1 MEPMNLYPI
10 YLHLEGRR
18 VVVVGAGRVAERK
31 VAGLRAAG
39 ASLCLVSPEATP
51 ALQALAEEG
60 ALEWLREPYRST
72 HLDGAFLAMACTDK
86 RVVNATVV
94 RDAKKRNM
102 LLLVADDPKAGSFM
116 SPIQVTRGDLV
127 LTVST
132 GGQSPT
138 LAAVLRERL
147 EVQFGP
153 EWELLIELM
162 GQAREFVKT
171 TPDEAGRKAAVR
183 RVLDDAQVHTL
194 LASGQRLEAEARIRE
209 CLSLSSE

>member
-1 MEPMNLYPI
+1 MALMNLYPI
-10 YLHLEGRR
+10 YLHLQGQRC
-18 VVVVGAGRVAERK
+18 VVAGAGKVAERK
-31 VAGLRAAG
+31 VAGLCAAG
-39 ASLCLVSPEATP
+39 ATVCLVSPEATP
-51 ALQALAEEG
+51 GLQALAEKG
-60 ALEWLREPYRST
+60 AVEWLREPYRT
-72 HLDGAFLAMACTDK
+72 AHLDGAFLAMACTDK
-86 RVVNATVV
+86 RQVNATVA

-147 EVQFGP
+147 EAQFGP
-153 EWELLIELM
+153 EWEMLIELM

-171 TPDEAGRKAAVR
+171 NPEESGRKAAVS
-183 RVLDDAQVHTL
+183 RVLDDSKLHAL
-194 LASGQRLEAEARIRE
+194 LAAGQKLEAETRIRE

>member
-1 MEPMNLYPI
+1 MNLYPI

-18 VVVVGAGRVAERK
+18 CIVAGAGKVAERK

-39 ASLCLVSPEATP
+39 AAVCLVSPEATP
-51 ALQALAEEG
+51 GLQQLAEDG
-60 ALEWLREPYRST
+60 LVEWLREPYRSA
-72 HLDGAFLAMACTDK
+72 HLEGAFLVIACTDK
-86 RVVNATVV
+86 RQVNATVA
-94 RDAKKRNM
+94 RDAKKRSM

-147 EVQFGP
+147 EAQFGP

-171 TPDEAGRKAAVR
+171 NPDEAGRKAAVR
-183 RVLDDAQVHTL
+183 RVLDDAEIQAML
-194 LASGQRLEAEARIRE
+194 SAGQRLEAETRIRE
-209 CLSLSSE
+209 CLSLSLE

>member
-1 MEPMNLYPI
+1 MNLYPI

-18 VVVVGAGRVAERK
+18 CIVVGAGKVAERK
-31 VAGLRAAG
+31 VIGLRAAG
-39 ASLCLVSPEATP
+39 AAVCLVSPEATP
-51 ALQALAEEG
+51 SLQALAEDG
-60 ALEWLREPYRST
+60 LVEWLREPYRST
-72 HLDGAFLAMACTDK
+72 HLDGAFLVMACTDK
-86 RVVNATVV
+86 RQVNATVA
-94 RDAKKRNM
+94 RDAKKRSM

-147 EVQFGP
+147 EEQFGP
-153 EWELLIELM
+153 EWDLLIELM
-162 GQAREFVKT
+162 GQAREVVKT
-171 TPDEAGRKAAVR
+171 NPDEAGRKAAVR
-183 RVLDDAQVHTL
+183 RVLDDVEIQEMLSA
-194 LASGQRLEAEARIRE
+194 GKRLEAETRIRE